1 MSAPVSTPDYKSTI
15 RLPQTDF
22 PMKGDLPINE
32 PKIIAKWESDRIYF
46 RLLEKNKN
54 KPGFTLPDG
63 PPYANGSIHIG
74 HALNKSLKDF
84 IIKYKAMKGYY
95 TPFVPGWDC
104 HGLPIEHK
112 VMKDLA
118 AKKIVKTDQEILS
131 LCREEA
137 LHWVNHQRQQFKR
150 LGVMADWENPYL
162 TMSKDYEAEEVRE
175 FARAFKRGV
184 IYQGVKPVYW
194 NWALKTA
201 LADAEVEYHD
211 HKSPSI
217 YVKFEVTDAVTLKK
231 LGSPAEKTS
240 FVIWTTTPWTLPAN
254 SGLCL
259 HPEFDY
265 ALFSAE
271 INGQK
276 ENLILAKALKEFF
289 EKEIG
294 LLLIEKKV
302 FKGAD
307 LELAKARHPFIERD
321 SIIVLGL
328 HVTSDTGT
336 GVVHTAPGHGADDF
350 KIGQKYKLPVLNPV
364 DDAGLYTDDFAE
376 MKGINIFKANP
387 LIVEKLKNSEHLLKF
402 SEFVHSYPHCWRSKT
417 PLIFRTTAQW
427 FIGIDQETSPAT
439 SPETSPKIL
448 SIRQKTLKALEDIQ
462 FFPEWGRARFQAM
475 IENRPDWCL
484 SRQRIWGVP
493 IPILICVATGE
504 PLADY
509 NVMMRAAEIVADG
522 GIEAY
527 YKADANAIAGSEWK
541 KPDQI
546 KDVTQ
551 TEFDANFGS
560 MGFKIGRDIL
570 DVWFDSGVCHA
581 AVHSAHAKLNTQFP
595 YKNTQADIYL
605 EGSDQHRGWFNT
617 SMLSSMATTGKPP
630 FKALITHGFVNDSQG
645 RKMSKSLGN
654 VIDPNEVSSKSGSEI
669 IRLWAAYGDYGHDIG
684 CGKEELTR
692 VTETYRKIR
701 NTLRFLLGATY
712 DFNFSQEKV
721 AVQNM
726 TQIDQWM
733 LHQLNQL
740 IIDVTAAYDKYEF
753 YKVYHLLNHFFTVSL
768 SATYMDILKD
778 RLYTWKQN
786 DIPRKSAQTVLYYTT
801 DSLTKMMA
809 PILSFLAEETYS
821 YFKGKTQDSVFLE
834 DFPRATSEWQQPAL
848 HTQFEKVL
856 AVRSDLQKKLEDL
869 RAAKTIGSSL
879 EAQAEITA
887 DGAVMEALKSTAD
900 LREILI
906 VSKVEIKLGPYL
918 VAATKAEGEKC
929 VRCWIYSNQ
938 ISKTEM
944 TLGVCPKCV
953 VALT

>member
-1 MSAPVSTPDYKSTI
+1 MSSPTSTPTNTPDYKNTI

-32 PKIIAKWESDRIYF
+32 PKIIAKWESDKIYQ

-54 KPGFTLPDG
+54 NAGFTLPDG

-84 IIKYKAMKGYY
+84 VIKYKAMKGHYA
-95 TPFVPGWDC
+95 PFVPGWDC

-112 VMKDLA
+112 VMKALA
-118 AKKIVKTDQEILS
+118 DKKEVKTDQEILA
-131 LCREEA
+131 LCRAEA
-137 LHWVNHQRQQFKR
+137 NHWVNHQREQFKR
-150 LGVMADWENPYL
+150 LGVMADWQNPYL
-162 TMSKDYEAEEVRE
+162 TMSKEYEAEEVRE

-194 NWALKTA
+194 NWTLKTA

-217 YVKFEVTDAVTLKK
+217 YVKFEVKDADTLKK

-240 FVIWTTTPWTLPAN
+240 LVIWTTTPWTLPAN
-254 SGLCL
+254 TGIAL

-265 ALFSAE
+265 AVYATE
-271 INGQK
+271 INGEKQ
-276 ENLILAKALKEFF
+276 NLVIAKALKEFF

-294 LLLIEKKV
+294 LTLTEKKV
-302 FKGAD
+302 FKGAE
-307 LELAKARHPFIERD
+307 LELGKAQHPFIDRV
-321 SIIVLGL
+321 STIVLGD
-328 HVTSDTGT
+328 HVTADTGT
-336 GVVHTAPGHGADDF
+336 GAVHTAPGHGADDF
-350 KIGQKYKLPVLNPV
+350 RVGQKYNLPILNPV
-364 DDAGLYTDDFAE
+364 DDGGLYTDDFAE
-376 MKGINIFKANP
+376 MKGTNIFKANP
-387 LIVEKLKNSEHLLKF
+387 LIIEKLRTSGHLLKF

-427 FIGIDQETSPAT
+427 FIGIDQEGSQ
-439 SPETSPKIL
+439 
-448 SIRQKTLKALEDIQ
+448 IRQKTLKALDDVQ
-462 FFPEWGRARFQAM
+462 FFPDWGRARFQAM
-475 IENRPDWCL
+475 MENRPDWCL

-493 IPILICVATGE
+493 IPILTCVATGA

-509 NVMMRAAEIVADG
+509 DIMIKAADIVAEG

-527 YKADANAIAGSEWK
+527 YKADANALAGTSWK
-541 KPDQI
+541 KPADA
-546 KDVTQ
+546 KPEFGTQ
-551 TEFDANFGS
+551 
-560 MGFKIGRDIL
+560 GFKIGRDIL

-581 AVHSAHAKLNTQFP
+581 AVHSNHSKFG
-595 YKNTQADIYL
+595 YKNVQADLYL

-617 SMLSSMATTGKPP
+617 SMLSSMATTEKPP

-669 IRLWAAYGDYGHDIG
+669 VRLWAAYGDYGNDIG

-701 NTLRFLLGATY
+701 NTMRFLLGSTS
-712 DFNFSQEKV
+712 DFDFKTDKV
-721 AVQNM
+721 DVKNM

-740 IIDVTAAYDKYEF
+740 IMDVTNSYEKYEF
-753 YKVYHLLNHFFTVSL
+753 YKVYHLLNNFFTVTL
-768 SATYMDILKD
+768 SATYMDVLKD
-778 RLYTWKQN
+778 RLYTWKH
-786 DIPRKSAQTVLYYTT
+786 DGTARRSAQTVLYYTT
-801 DSLTKMMA
+801 SALIRMMA

-834 DFPRATSEWQQPAL
+834 DFPKAQEEWNQPAL
-848 HTQFEKVL
+848 HELFVQIL
-856 AVRSDLQKKLEDL
+856 NVRGDVQKKLEEL

-879 EAQAEITA
+879 EAAVSVTA
-887 DGAVMEALKSTAD
+887 DNEVLSSLKAATD

-906 VSKVEIKLGPYL
+906 VSKVELKQGSYGVL
-918 VAATKAEGEKC
+918 AAKAEGDKC
-929 VRCWIYSNQ
+929 VRCWVYSTE
-938 ISKTEM
+938 ISKAEK

-953 VALT
+953 EALS

>member
-1 MSAPVSTPDYKSTI
+1 MSTPLQTPDYKNTI

-32 PKIIAKWESDRIYF
+32 PKIIAKWENEKIYQ

-54 KPGFTLPDG
+54 NEGFTLPDG

-84 IIKYKAMKGYY
+84 VVKYKAMQGYFA
-95 TPFVPGWDC
+95 PLVPGWDC

-118 AKKIVKTDQEILS
+118 EKKQVKTDQEILA
-131 LCREEA
+131 LCRAEA
-137 LHWVNHQRQQFKR
+137 DKWVNHQREQFKR
-150 LGVMADWENPYL
+150 LGVMADWNNPYL
-162 TMSKDYEAEEVRE
+162 TMSKEYEAEEIRE
-175 FARAFKRGV
+175 FARAYKRGV

-194 NWALKTA
+194 NWTLKTA

-217 YVKFEVTDAVTLKK
+217 YVKFEVTDKATLQK
-231 LGSPAEKTS
+231 LGNPSEKTS

-254 SGLCL
+254 TGICL

-265 ALFSAE
+265 AVFATE

-276 ENLILAKALKEFF
+276 ENVVIAKALKEFF

-294 LLLIEKKV
+294 LTLTEKKV
-302 FKGAD
+302 FKGNE
-307 LELAKARHPFIERD
+307 LELGKAQHPFINRD

-328 HVTSDTGT
+328 HVTADTGT
-336 GVVHTAPGHGADDF
+336 GCVHTAPGHGADDF
-350 KIGQKYKLPVLNPV
+350 RVGQQYKLPVLNPV
-364 DDAGLYTDDFAE
+364 DDGGLYTEDFAE
-376 MKGINIFKANP
+376 MKGVNIFKANP
-387 LIVEKLKNSEHLLKF
+387 LIVEKLRTSGHLLKF

-427 FIGIDQETSPAT
+427 FIGIDQEQSQ
-439 SPETSPKIL
+439 
-448 SIRQKTLKALEDIQ
+448 IRQKTLKALDEVQ

-475 IENRPDWCL
+475 MENRPDWCL

-493 IPILICVATGE
+493 IPILTCVATGA

-509 NVMMRAAEIVADG
+509 DIMMKAANIVAEG

-527 YKADANAIAGSEWK
+527 YKADANALAGTNWK
-541 KPDQI
+541 KPADA
-546 KDVTQ
+546 KPEFGTQ
-551 TEFDANFGS
+551 
-560 MGFKIGRDIL
+560 GFKFGRDIL

-581 AVHSAHAKLNTQFP
+581 AVHSSYSRFG

-617 SMLSSMATTGKPP
+617 SMLSSMSTTEKPP

-669 IRLWAAYGDYGHDIG
+669 VRLWASYGDYGNDIG

-701 NTLRFLLGATY
+701 NTMRFLLGSTS
-712 DFNFSQEKV
+712 DFDFTKDQV
-721 AVQNM
+721 AHAQM

-733 LHQLNQL
+733 LHQLYQL
-740 IIDVTAAYDKYEF
+740 ITDVTAAYDKYEF
-753 YKVYHLLNHFFTVSL
+753 YRVYHLLNHFFTVTL
-768 SATYMDILKD
+768 SATYMDVLKD
-778 RLYTWKQN
+778 RLYTWKH
-786 DIPRKSAQTVLYYTT
+786 DGLPRRSAQTVLYVTT
-801 DSLTKMMA
+801 SSLIRMMA

-821 YFKGKTQDSVFLE
+821 YFKGKKEDSVFLE
-834 DFPRATSEWQQPAL
+834 SFPKANPEWNKPELNAL
-848 HTQFEKVL
+848 FEKVL
-856 AVRSDLQKKLEDL
+856 NVRGDVQKKLEEL

-879 EAQAEITA
+879 EAAVNISADADTLQSLQA
-887 DGAVMEALKSTAD
+887 VKD

-906 VSKVEIKLGPYL
+906 VSKVEVKQGSYTVL
-918 VAATKAEGEKC
+918 AQKADGDKC
-929 VRCWIYSNQ
+929 VRCWVYSNE
-938 ISKTEM
+938 ISTAEK

-953 VALT
+953 EALT

>member
-1 MSAPVSTPDYKSTI
+1 MSAATPDYKNTI

-32 PKIIAKWESDRIYF
+32 PKIIAKWESEKIYQRI
-46 RLLEKNKN
+46 LEKNKN
-54 KPGFTLPDG
+54 NPGFTLPDG

-84 IIKYKAMKGYY
+84 VIKYKSMKGHYA
-95 TPFVPGWDC
+95 PFVPGWDC

-112 VMKDLA
+112 VMKDLSE
-118 AKKIVKTDQEILS
+118 KKLVKSDQEILA

-137 LHWVNHQRQQFKR
+137 SKWVKHQREQFKR
-150 LGVMADWENPYL
+150 LGVIADWENPYL
-162 TMSKDYEAEEVRE
+162 TMSKDYEAEEIRE

-194 NWALKTA
+194 NWTLKTA

-217 YVKFEVTDAVTLKK
+217 FVKFEVKDAATLQK
-231 LGSPAEKTS
+231 LGNPAEKTS

-254 SGLCL
+254 TGIAL

-265 ALFSAE
+265 GVFATE

-276 ENLILAKALKEFF
+276 ENLIIATALKESF

-294 LLLIEKKV
+294 LTLTKKSE
-302 FKGAD
+302 FKGAS
-307 LELAKARHPFIERD
+307 LELGKARHPFIDRD
-321 SIIVLGL
+321 SIIVLGD
-328 HVTSDTGT
+328 HVTADAGT
-336 GVVHTAPGHGADDF
+336 GCVHTAPGHGADDF
-350 KIGQKYKLPVLNPV
+350 RVGQKYRLPVLNPV
-364 DDAGLYTDDFAE
+364 DDGGKYTSDFSE
-376 MKGINIFKANP
+376 MEGVNIFKANP
-387 LIVEKLKNSEHLLKF
+387 MIIEKLKNSGHLLKF

-427 FIGIDQETSPAT
+427 FIGIDQENSQ
-439 SPETSPKIL
+439 
-448 SIRQKTLKALEDIQ
+448 IRKNTLKALDEVQ

-475 IENRPDWCL
+475 MENRPDWCL

-493 IPILICVATGE
+493 IPILTCVATGE

-509 NVMMRAAEIVADG
+509 DIMMKAADLVAEG

-527 YKADANAIAGSEWK
+527 HKADANALAGTNWK
-541 KPDQI
+541 KP
-546 KDVTQ
+546 
-551 TEFDANFGS
+551 ANAKPEFGS
-560 MGFKIGRDIL
+560 QGFKLGRDIL

-581 AVHSAHAKLNTQFP
+581 AVHSPKAGHG
-595 YKNTQADIYL
+595 YKNAQADIYL

-617 SMLSSMATTGKPP
+617 SMLSSMSTTDKPP

-669 IRLWAAYGDYGHDIG
+669 VRLWASYGDYGNDIG

-701 NTLRFLLGATY
+701 NTMRFLLGSTS
-712 DFNFSQEKV
+712 DFDFAKDQVPHEK
-721 AVQNM
+721 M

-733 LHQLNQL
+733 MHQLYVL
-740 IIDVTAAYDKYEF
+740 INDVTAAYDKYEF
-753 YKVYHLLNHFFTVSL
+753 YRVYHLLNHFFTVTL

-778 RLYTWKQN
+778 RLYTWKP
-786 DIPRKSAQTVLYYTT
+786 DGLARRSSQTVLYITT
-801 DSLTKMMA
+801 SSLIRMMA

-821 YFKGKTQDSVFLE
+821 YFKTGDKKDSVFLE
-834 DFPRATSEWQQPAL
+834 DFPGAKPEWNKPEL
-848 HTQFEKVL
+848 HQHFEKVL
-856 AVRSDLQKKLEDL
+856 SVRSDVQKKLEEL
-869 RAAKTIGSSL
+869 RTNKTIGSSL
-879 EAQAEITA
+879 EAAVNISAENETLAALQA
-887 DGAVMEALKSTAD
+887 TAD

-906 VSKVEIKLGPYL
+906 VSKLHVAKAPYA
-918 VAATKAEGEKC
+918 VAASKADGEKC
-929 VRCWIYSNQ
+929 VRCWVYSTE
-938 ISKTEM
+938 ISKAEK

-953 VALT
+953 EALT

>member
-1 MSAPVSTPDYKSTI
+1 MSTVSNVPDYKSTI

-32 PKIIAKWESDRIYF
+32 PKIIAKWESEKIYARI
-46 RLLEKNKN
+46 LDKNKN
-54 KPGFTLPDG
+54 NPGFTLPDG

-84 IIKYKAMKGYY
+84 VIKYKAMKGHFA
-95 TPFVPGWDC
+95 PFVPGWDC

-118 AKKIVKTDQEILS
+118 EKKLIKTEQEVLA
-131 LCREEA
+131 LCRAEA
-137 LHWVNHQRQQFKR
+137 TKWVSHQREQFKR
-150 LGVMADWENPYL
+150 LGVLADWENPYL
-162 TMSKDYEAEEVRE
+162 TMSKEYEAEEVRE

-194 NWALKTA
+194 NWTLKTA

-217 YVKFEVTDAVTLKK
+217 YVKFEVIDPETLKK
-231 LGSPAEKTS
+231 LGSPTEKTS

-254 SGLCL
+254 TGICL

-265 ALFSAE
+265 AVFATE
-271 INGQK
+271 INGEKQ
-276 ENLILAKALKEFF
+276 NLVIAKALKEFF

-294 LLLIEKKV
+294 LSLTEKKA
-302 FKGAD
+302 FKGQE
-307 LELAKARHPFIERD
+307 LEMALAQHPFINR
-321 SIIVLGL
+321 SSLVVLGQ
-328 HVTSDTGT
+328 HVTADTGT

-350 KIGQKYKLPVLNPV
+350 KVGLKYNLPVLNPV
-364 DDAGLYTDDFAE
+364 DDGGLYTEEYAE
-376 MKGINIFKANP
+376 MKGTNIFKANP
-387 LIVEKLKNSEHLLKF
+387 LIVEKLRTSGHLIKF

-427 FIGIDQETSPAT
+427 FIGIDLENSQ
-439 SPETSPKIL
+439 
-448 SIRQKTLKALEDIQ
+448 IRQHTLKALDQVQ

-475 IENRPDWCL
+475 MENRPDWCL

-493 IPILICVATGE
+493 IPILTCVATGA

-509 NVMMRAAEIVADG
+509 DIMMKAADIVLEG

-527 YKADANAIAGSEWK
+527 YKADANALAGNSWK
-541 KPDQI
+541 KPTDA
-546 KDVTQ
+546 KPEFGTQ
-551 TEFDANFGS
+551 
-560 MGFKIGRDIL
+560 GFKVGRDIL

-581 AVHSAHAKLNTQFP
+581 AVHSAHSRFGF
-595 YKNTQADIYL
+595 KNSQADIYL

-617 SMLSSMATTGKPP
+617 SMLSSMATTEKPP

-669 IRLWAAYGDYGHDIG
+669 IRLWASYGDYGNDIG
-684 CGKEELTR
+684 CGKDELTR

-701 NTLRFLLGATY
+701 NTMRFLLGSTS
-712 DFNFSQEKV
+712 DFDYSKD
-721 AVQNM
+721 AVEVGKM
-726 TQIDQWM
+726 TQVDLWM
-733 LHQLNQL
+733 YHQLNQL
-740 IIDVTAAYDKYEF
+740 ITEVTAAYEKYEF
-753 YKVYHLLNHFFTVSL
+753 YRVYHLLNHFFTVTL

-778 RLYTWKQN
+778 RLYTWKHN
-786 DIPRKSAQTVLYYTT
+786 GVPRRSAQTVLYLTT
-801 DSLTKMMA
+801 EALIKMMA

-821 YFKGKTQDSVFLE
+821 YFRGKTKDSVFLE
-834 DFPRATSEWQQPAL
+834 DFPVPSWSNPEL
-848 HTQFEKVL
+848 HSLFEKILV
-856 AVRSDLQKKLEDL
+856 VRSDVQKKLEEL
-869 RAAKTIGSSL
+869 RAAKVIGSSL
-879 EAQAEITA
+879 EAAVEITA
-887 DGAVMEALKSTAD
+887 GDDLMVALKNTHD

-906 VSKVEIKLGPYL
+906 VSKVELKPGPYAI
-918 VAATKAEGEKC
+918 VATKANGEKC
-929 VRCWIYSNQ
+929 VRCWVYSTE
-938 ISKTEM
+938 ISKNAA

-953 VALT
+953 EALS

>member
-1 MSAPVSTPDYKSTI
+1 LSTPAQTPDYKNTI

-32 PKIIAKWESDRIYF
+32 PKIIAKWESEKIYQ
-46 RLLEKNKN
+46 RRLEKNKN
-54 KPGFTLPDG
+54 NDGFTLPDG

-84 IIKYKAMKGYY
+84 VVKYKSMQGYFA
-95 TPFVPGWDC
+95 PFVPGWDC

-118 AKKIVKTDQEILS
+118 EKKQVKNDQEILA
-131 LCREEA
+131 LCRAEA
-137 LHWVNHQRQQFKR
+137 DKWVNHQREQFKR
-150 LGVMADWENPYL
+150 LGVMADWNNPYL
-162 TMSKDYEAEEVRE
+162 TMSKEYEAEEIRE

-194 NWALKTA
+194 NWTLKTA

-217 YVKFEVTDAVTLKK
+217 YVKFEVTDKATLQK
-231 LGSPAEKTS
+231 LGSPSEKTS

-254 SGLCL
+254 TGICL

-265 ALFSAE
+265 AVFATE
-271 INGQK
+271 VNGQR
-276 ENLILAKALKEFF
+276 ENLIIAKALKEFF

-294 LLLIEKKV
+294 LTLTEKKV
-302 FKGAD
+302 FKGAE
-307 LELAKARHPFIERD
+307 LELGKAQHPFIARD

-328 HVTSDTGT
+328 HVTADTGT
-336 GVVHTAPGHGADDF
+336 GCVHTAPGHGADDF
-350 KIGQKYKLPVLNPV
+350 KVGQKYNLPILNPV
-364 DDAGLYTDDFAE
+364 DDGGLYTDDFAE
-376 MKGINIFKANP
+376 MKGVNIFKANP
-387 LIVEKLKNSEHLLKF
+387 LIIEKLRTSGHLLKF

-427 FIGIDQETSPAT
+427 FIGIDQEQSQ
-439 SPETSPKIL
+439 
-448 SIRQKTLKALEDIQ
+448 IRQKTLKALDEVQ

-475 IENRPDWCL
+475 MENRPDWCL

-493 IPILICVATGE
+493 IPILTCVATGA

-509 NVMMRAAEIVADG
+509 DIMLKAADIVAEG

-527 YKADANAIAGSEWK
+527 YKADPNALAGTNWK
-541 KPDQI
+541 KPEGA
-546 KDVTQ
+546 KPEFGTQ
-551 TEFDANFGS
+551 
-560 MGFKIGRDIL
+560 GFKFGRDIL

-581 AVHSAHAKLNTQFP
+581 AVHSGFARFG
-595 YKNTQADIYL
+595 YKNNQADIYL

-617 SMLSSMATTGKPP
+617 SMLSSMSTTEKPP

-669 IRLWAAYGDYGHDIG
+669 IRLWAAYGDYGNDVG

-701 NTLRFLLGATY
+701 NTMRFLLGSTS
-712 DFNFSQEKV
+712 DFDFAKDQVPHAK
-721 AVQNM
+721 M

-733 LHQLNQL
+733 LHQLHQL
-740 IIDVTAAYDKYEF
+740 INDVTAAYDKYEF
-753 YKVYHLLNHFFTVSL
+753 YRVYHLLNHFFTVTL
-768 SATYMDILKD
+768 SATYMDVLKD
-778 RLYTWKQN
+778 RLYTWKH
-786 DIPRKSAQTVLYYTT
+786 DGLPRRSAQTVLYITT
-801 DSLTKMMA
+801 SSLIRMMA

-821 YFKGKTQDSVFLE
+821 YFKGKKEDSVFLE
-834 DFPRATSEWQQPAL
+834 NFPTAMAEWNQPQLHAL
-848 HTQFEKVL
+848 FEKVL
-856 AVRSDLQKKLEDL
+856 SVRSDVQKKLEEL

-879 EAQAEITA
+879 EAAVSITA
-887 DGAVMEALKSTAD
+887 DTETLQSLQAVKD

-906 VSKVEIKLGPYL
+906 VSKVEVKSGSYAVL
-918 VAATKAEGEKC
+918 AQKAEGEKC
-929 VRCWIYSNQ
+929 VRCWVYSTE
-938 ISKTEM
+938 ISTAEKTA
-944 TLGVCPKCV
+944 GVCPKCV
-953 VALT
+953 EALT

>member
-1 MSAPVSTPDYKSTI
+1 MSTPSQTPDYKNTI

-32 PKIIAKWESDRIYF
+32 PKIIAKWENEKIYQ

-54 KPGFTLPDG
+54 NAGFTLPDG

-84 IIKYKAMKGYY
+84 VVKYKAMQGHFA
-95 TPFVPGWDC
+95 PFVPGWDC

-118 AKKIVKTDQEILS
+118 EKKQVKTDQEILA
-131 LCREEA
+131 LCRAEA
-137 LHWVNHQRQQFKR
+137 DKWVNHQREQFKR
-150 LGVMADWENPYL
+150 LGVMADWNNPYL
-162 TMSKDYEAEEVRE
+162 TMSKEYEAEEVRE

-194 NWALKTA
+194 NWTLKTA

-217 YVKFEVTDAVTLKK
+217 YVKFEVTDKATLQK
-231 LGSPAEKTS
+231 LGSPPEKTS

-254 SGLCL
+254 TGICL

-265 ALFSAE
+265 GVFATE

-276 ENLILAKALKEFF
+276 ENVVIAKALKEFF

-294 LLLIEKKV
+294 LTLTEKKV
-302 FKGAD
+302 FKGAE
-307 LELAKARHPFIERD
+307 LELGKAQHPFIARD
-321 SIIVLGL
+321 SIIVLGD
-328 HVTSDTGT
+328 HVTADTGT
-336 GVVHTAPGHGADDF
+336 GCVHTAPGHGADDF
-350 KIGQKYKLPVLNPV
+350 RVGQKYNLPILNPV
-364 DDAGLYTDDFAE
+364 DDGGLYTEDFAE
-376 MKGINIFKANP
+376 MKGTNIFKANP
-387 LIVEKLKNSEHLLKF
+387 LIVEKLRTSGHLLKF

-427 FIGIDQETSPAT
+427 FIGIDQEQSQ
-439 SPETSPKIL
+439 
-448 SIRQKTLKALEDIQ
+448 IRQKTLKALDEVQ

-475 IENRPDWCL
+475 MENRPDWCL

-493 IPILICVATGE
+493 IPILTCVATGA

-509 NVMMRAAEIVADG
+509 DIMMKAADVVAEG

-527 YKADANAIAGSEWK
+527 YKADANVLAGTNWK
-541 KPDQI
+541 KPEGA
-546 KDVTQ
+546 KAEFGTQ
-551 TEFDANFGS
+551 
-560 MGFKIGRDIL
+560 GFKFGRDIL

-581 AVHSAHAKLNTQFP
+581 AVHSSYARFG
-595 YKNTQADIYL
+595 YKNHQADIYL

-617 SMLSSMATTGKPP
+617 SMLSAMSTTEKPP

-669 IRLWAAYGDYGHDIG
+669 VRLWASYGDYGNDIG

-701 NTLRFLLGATY
+701 NTMRFLLGSTSDF
-712 DFNFSQEKV
+712 DFNKDQV
-721 AVQNM
+721 PHAQM

-733 LHQLNQL
+733 LHQLYQL
-740 IIDVTAAYDKYEF
+740 ITDVTAAYDKYEF
-753 YKVYHLLNHFFTVSL
+753 YRVYHLLNHFFTVTL
-768 SATYMDILKD
+768 SATYMDVLKD
-778 RLYTWKQN
+778 RLYTWKH
-786 DIPRKSAQTVLYYTT
+786 DGLPRRSAQTVLYVTT
-801 DSLTKMMA
+801 SSLIRMMA

-821 YFKGKTQDSVFLE
+821 YFKGKKEDSVFLE
-834 DFPRATSEWQQPAL
+834 NFPKANPEWNKPELHAL
-848 HTQFEKVL
+848 FEKVL
-856 AVRSDLQKKLEDL
+856 SVRGDVQKKLEEL
-869 RAAKTIGSSL
+869 RTAKTIGSSL
-879 EAQAEITA
+879 EAAVNISADAETLQSLQA
-887 DGAVMEALKSTAD
+887 VKD

-906 VSKVEIKLGPYL
+906 VSKVE
-918 VAATKAEGEKC
+918 VKAGSYSVLTQKADGEKC
-929 VRCWIYSNQ
+929 VRCWVYSNN
-938 ISKTEM
+938 ISKAEKTA
-944 TLGVCPKCV
+944 GVCPKCV
-953 VALT
+953 EALT

>member
-1 MSAPVSTPDYKSTI
+1 MSTPSQTPDYKNTI

-32 PKIIAKWESDRIYF
+32 PKIIAKWENEKIYQ

-54 KPGFTLPDG
+54 NAGFTLPDG

-84 IIKYKAMKGYY
+84 VVKYKAMQGHFA
-95 TPFVPGWDC
+95 PFVPGWDC

-118 AKKIVKTDQEILS
+118 EKKQVKTDQEILA
-131 LCREEA
+131 LCRAEA
-137 LHWVNHQRQQFKR
+137 EKWVNHQREQFKR
-150 LGVMADWENPYL
+150 LGVMADWNNPYL
-162 TMSKDYEAEEVRE
+162 TMSKEYEAEEVRE

-194 NWALKTA
+194 NWTLKTA

-217 YVKFEVTDAVTLKK
+217 YVKFEVTDKATLQK
-231 LGSPAEKTS
+231 LGNPSEKTS

-254 SGLCL
+254 TGICL

-265 ALFSAE
+265 GVFATE

-276 ENLILAKALKEFF
+276 ENLVIAKALKEFF

-294 LLLIEKKV
+294 LTLTEKTT
-302 FKGAD
+302 FKGAE
-307 LELAKARHPFIERD
+307 LELGKAQHPFINRD
-321 SIIVLGL
+321 SIIVLGD
-328 HVTSDTGT
+328 HVTADTGT
-336 GVVHTAPGHGADDF
+336 GCVHTAPGHGADDF
-350 KIGQKYKLPVLNPV
+350 RVGQKYNLPILNPV
-364 DDAGLYTDDFAE
+364 DDGGLYTEDFAE
-376 MKGINIFKANP
+376 MKGTNIFKANP
-387 LIVEKLKNSEHLLKF
+387 LIVEKLRTSGHLLKF

-427 FIGIDQETSPAT
+427 FIGIDQEQSQ
-439 SPETSPKIL
+439 
-448 SIRQKTLKALEDIQ
+448 IRQKTLKALDEIQ

-475 IENRPDWCL
+475 MENRPDWCL

-493 IPILICVATGE
+493 IPILTCVATGA

-509 NVMMRAAEIVADG
+509 DIMMKAADIVAEG

-527 YKADANAIAGSEWK
+527 YKTDANVLAGTNWK
-541 KPDQI
+541 KPADA
-546 KDVTQ
+546 KPEFGTQ
-551 TEFDANFGS
+551 
-560 MGFKIGRDIL
+560 GFKFGRDIL

-581 AVHSAHAKLNTQFP
+581 AVHSSYSRFG
-595 YKNTQADIYL
+595 YKNHQADIYL

-617 SMLSSMATTGKPP
+617 SMLSSMSTTEKPP

-669 IRLWAAYGDYGHDIG
+669 IRLWASYGDYGNDIG

-701 NTLRFLLGATY
+701 NTMRFLLGSTS
-712 DFNFSQEKV
+712 DFDFTKDQV
-721 AVQNM
+721 AHAKM

-733 LHQLNQL
+733 LHQLYQL
-740 IIDVTAAYDKYEF
+740 ITDVTAAYDKYEF
-753 YKVYHLLNHFFTVSL
+753 YRVYHLLNHFFTVTL
-768 SATYMDILKD
+768 SATYMDVLKD
-778 RLYTWKQN
+778 RLYTWKH
-786 DIPRKSAQTVLYYTT
+786 DGLPRRSAQTVLYVTT
-801 DSLTKMMA
+801 SSLIRMMA

-821 YFKGKTQDSVFLE
+821 HFKGKKEDSVFLE
-834 DFPRATSEWQQPAL
+834 SFPKANADWNQPEL
-848 HTQFEKVL
+848 HSLFEKVL
-856 AVRSDLQKKLEDL
+856 NVRGDVQKKLEEL

-879 EAQAEITA
+879 EAAVNISADAETLQSLQA
-887 DGAVMEALKSTAD
+887 VKD

-906 VSKVEIKLGPYL
+906 VSKVEVKQGSYGVL
-918 VAATKAEGEKC
+918 TQKADGEKC
-929 VRCWIYSNQ
+929 VRCWVYSNE
-938 ISKTEM
+938 ISKAEKTA
-944 TLGVCPKCV
+944 GVCPKCV
-953 VALT
+953 EALT